1 MSTYFKITNKAKQHL
16 SKRCPKMKLLIA
28 SSGDIK
34 REITPDLFTALCH
47 SIVSQQISTKA
58 ASTICSRFDALFT
71 TLTPLALCRKRDATI
86 QKCGL
91 SQRKVDYLKGIAK
104 AATSGEINFDE
115 LVDYSNEDF
124 ISTLTKLKGIGVW
137 TTEMLLLFSLERQDI
152 LSYGDLAIRNAIM
165 ELYDLPSLS
174 QKEFEPYR
182 SLYSPYGSTASLYLW
197 HSQK

>member
-1 MSTYFKITNKAKQHL
+1 
-16 SKRCPKMKLLIA
+16 MKLLITSA
-28 SSGDIK
+28 GDIK
-34 REITPDLFTALCH
+34 REVTPDLFTALCH

-58 ASTICSRFDALFT
+58 AATICSRFDALFT
-71 TLTPLALCRKRDATI
+71 KLTPLALRRKRDATI

-104 AATSGEINFDE
+104 AATLGEINFDE
-115 LVDYSNEDF
+115 LVNYSNDDF
-124 ISTLTKLKGIGVW
+124 ISTLTKLNGIGVW

-165 ELYDLPSLS
+165 ELYGLSSLS
-174 QKEFEPYR
+174 KEEFEHYK